1 MLTFGS
7 LFSGCG
13 TFDLGL
19 ERAGLTCAWQCEA
32 DATCRDVLAKHW
44 PDVYCYTDVRKVDAS
59 AARVDLLCGGWPCQ
73 DLSVAGKRAGL
84 AGARSGLFHEFVRV
98 ARQLRPR
105 WILGENVP
113 GLLSS
118 HGGRD
123 MATVVES
130 LGQLGY
136 FVAWRV
142 LDAQYFGVAQRRR
155 RVFVV
160 ASLGDASCAEILF
173 ERDCLPG
180 DSAASR
186 EAGEGV
192 ADCLTAGAH
201 PGSHNGQDDHTR
213 GRLVVGQCHGS
224 NVGEMGTLRRG
235 SGMVSSGVPF
245 VAHALTSCKSA
256 TERLDP
262 NGETFIPIDLRQSS
276 RGATM
281 TNNRRAGSTGGAPGV
296 GVGEAGEPAFTVSAR
311 GQAVAYRTSGN
322 CGVTE
327 QGDRTAALNCATD
340 PTQNIVGVQMGVRR
354 LTPTECERLQGLPD
368 QWTRYGASGKEISDS
383 RRYQMIGNAGAVPVL
398 EWLGRRI
405 MAAANTPNPGGE
417 SDDE

>member
-160 ASLGDASCAEILF
+160 ASLGDASCVEILF
-173 ERDCLPG
+173 EPDCLPG
-180 DSAASR
+180 DSAPGR
-186 EAGEGV
+186 EAGTDI
-192 ADCLTAGAH
+192 AASL
-201 PGSHNGQDDHTR
+201 TR
-213 GRLVVGQCHGS
+213 GSASGGGVNQPPG
-224 NVGEMGTLRRG
+224 RRREDD
-235 SGMVSSGVPF
+235 VNIV

-256 TERLDP
+256 SGPQGKGWQKDK
-262 NGETFIPIDLRQSS
+262 
-276 RGATM
+276 
-281 TNNRRAGSTGGAPGV
+281 
-296 GVGEAGEPAFTVSAR
+296 AFTMEAR
-311 GQAVAYRTSGN
+311 TKPQAIAYRTSGN
-322 CGVTE
+322 SGVTE
-327 QGDRTAALNCATD
+327 QGDLTAALNCATD
-340 PTQNIVGVQMGVRR
+340 PTQNIVTTHALTRRHDSSEDGCGRSTPLVPDRLGVRR
-354 LTPTECERLQGLPD
+354 LTPRECERLQGLPD
-368 QWTRYGASGKEISDS
+368 DWTRHGASGKEISDS

-398 EWLGRRI
+398 EWIGRRV
-405 MAAANTPNPGGE
+405 AAGE
-417 SDDE
+417 LTRAKGA

>member
-19 ERAGLTCAWQCEA
+19 ERAGLSCAWQCEA

-44 PDVYCYTDVRKVDAS
+44 PDVYCYQDVRDVDGS

-160 ASLGDASCAEILF
+160 ASFGDASCAEILF
-173 ERDCLPG
+173 EPDCLPG
-180 DSAASR
+180 DYAPGR
-186 EAGEGV
+186 EAGTGI
-192 ADCLTAGAH
+192 AASL
-201 PGSHNGQDDHTR
+201 TR
-213 GRLVVGQCHGS
+213 GSASGGGVNQPPG
-224 NVGEMGTLRRG
+224 RRREDD
-235 SGMVSSGVPF
+235 VNIV

-256 TERLDP
+256 SGRLDP
-262 NGETFIPIDLRQSS
+262 NGKTFIPIDLRQAS
-276 RGATM
+276 RGETM
-281 TNNRRAGSTGGAPGV
+281 TNNRREGSTGGAPGV
-296 GVGEAGEPAFTVSAR
+296 GIGNSGDPAFTVSER

-322 CGVTE
+322 SGVTE
-327 QGDRTAALNCATD
+327 QGGRTAALNCATD
-340 PTQNIVGVQMGVRR
+340 PTQNIVTTHALTRRHDSSEDGCGRDTPLVPDRLGVRR
-354 LTPTECERLQGLPD
+354 LTPRECERLQGLPD
-368 QWTRYGASGKEISDS
+368 DWTRHGASGKEISDS

-398 EWLGRRI
+398 EWIGRRV
-405 MAAANTPNPGGE
+405 AAGE
-417 SDDE
+417 LTRAKGA